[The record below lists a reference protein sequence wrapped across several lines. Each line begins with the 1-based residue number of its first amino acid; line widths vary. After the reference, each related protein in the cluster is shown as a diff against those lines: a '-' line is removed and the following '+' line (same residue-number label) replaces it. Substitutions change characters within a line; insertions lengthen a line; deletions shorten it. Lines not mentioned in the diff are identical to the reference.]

1 MTGYE
6 KIKQLAKKTHCNI
19 TDLLV
24 LAKQND
30 PFFVGSEASKVM
42 AVWFANLWQEFGYTT
57 GVHLRRFHYQLVSQG
72 GAKKH
77 NGKPYENTIN
87 DWNYLCMAG
96 KYARHLGLID
106 PEAFIDRRN
115 PEPHIFRVEG
125 DNYEPSWYYNFLP
138 WELPTIHTQLTEA
151 NNWKLPTVYPVGYE
165 YDESLQPYHLE
176 IWIEKSTMDDVLI
189 PLCDQLN
196 INLVTGIGFMS
207 ITSVVGLLKRVSD
220 KPCRIFYISDFDPAG
235 NGMPKAVA
243 RQIEYY
249 LEKYAPGA
257 DIKLNPI
264 ALIREQVESYQLPR
278 IPVKDSDKRKK
289 HFEERYGEGAVEL
302 DAIEALYPGEL
313 ANIVKENVM
322 QFRDE
327 KLEGEIEKAK
337 KEAEN
342 ELHCWW
348 EEHVKSYQSQLDEI
362 KRIYGSIVQKYQT
375 KLEELKKEMDEET
388 ARYKKE
394 VISLWQ
400 AIQKELDKLDP
411 DLPELPEG
419 KTILGDDN
427 WLYDSIRDYFEQ
439 LEYYK
444 AG

>member
-1 MTGYE
+1 
-6 KIKQLAKKTHCNI
+6 
-19 TDLLV
+19 
-24 LAKQND
+24 
-30 PFFVGSEASKVM
+30 
-42 AVWFANLWQEFGYTT
+42 
-57 GVHLRRFHYQLVSQG
+57 
-72 GAKKH
+72 
-77 NGKPYENTIN
+77 
-87 DWNYLCMAG
+87 
-96 KYARHLGLID
+96 
-106 PEAFIDRRN
+106 
-115 PEPHIFRVEG
+115 
-125 DNYEPSWYYNFLP
+125 
-138 WELPTIHTQLTEA
+138 
-151 NNWKLPTVYPVGYE
+151 
-165 YDESLQPYHLE
+165 
-176 IWIEKSTMDDVLI
+176 
-189 PLCDQLN
+189 
-196 INLVTGIGFMS
+196 
-207 ITSVVGLLKRVSD
+207 
-220 KPCRIFYISDFDPAG
+220 
-235 NGMPKAVA
+235 
-243 RQIEYY
+243 
-249 LEKYAPGA
+249 
-257 DIKLNPI
+257 
-264 ALIREQVESYQLPR
+264 
-278 IPVKDSDKRKK
+278 
-289 HFEERYGEGAVEL
+289 
-302 DAIEALYPGEL
+302 
-313 ANIVKENVM
+313 M